1 MVRQN
6 AHKRGNGWFFCPK
19 QVRISDAS
27 RPQCRLVTPR
37 AAPSARLIAYWVRRK
52 AWKPSNTVSHASCVP
67 LEGNGGA
74 KRRSCRPDRG
84 VPAPF
89 PRFRFENNWNKWN
102 MFIKPQRNGQKVCS
116 NSDFANWNN
125 WNKPMPHPFCTSA
138 RIQPPPAGRPP
149 LHRADARCT

>member
-1 MVRQN
+1 MQ
-6 AHKRGNGWFFCPK
+6 ASYASSHIGYAEKHGNHPIRFRMPHAYLSK
-19 QVRISDAS
+19 ATEAR
-27 RPQCRLVTPR
+27 
-37 AAPSARLIAYWVRRK
+37 SAVVAGQ
-52 AWKPSNTVSHASCVP
+52 T
-67 LEGNGGA
+67 G
-74 KRRSCRPDRG
+74 G

-138 RIQPPPAGRPP
+138 HIQPPPAGRPP
-149 LHRADARCT
+149 LHRANARCTWALEYPPTASEAF